1 MSTVVFDFHCKTT
14 GKGRIRM
21 RRGPA
26 PEGLEPGTTPRI
38 TKLMAL
44 ALKFDRLV
52 RERVVEDYSDLARL
66 GHVSRA
72 RMTQIMGLLNLAP
85 DIQEEILFLPKT
97 LRGRDPISAREV
109 LKLGSIE
116 DWDEQRKRWN
126 ALANHGSFLQRL
138 AAR

>member
-1 MSTVVFDFHCKTT
+1 MSTVVFNFHCQTS
-14 GKGRIRM
+14 GRGRIRM
-21 RRGPA
+21 RKGTA
-26 PEGLEPGTTPRI
+26 PDAPEPGTTPRI

-52 RERVVEDYSDLARL
+52 RDRVVKDYSDLARL

-97 LRGRDPISAREV
+97 VRGRDPISAREV
-109 LKLGSIE
+109 LKLGAIS
-116 DWDEQRKRWN
+116 DWEEQRKRWH
-126 ALANHGSFLQRL
+126 LL
-138 AAR
+138 AAGC

>member
-1 MSTVVFDFHCKTT
+1 MSTVVFDFHCRTT

-21 RRGPA
+21 QRGSA
-26 PEGLEPGTTPRI
+26 PQEMEPGTTPRI

-52 RERVVEDYSDLARL
+52 REGLVEDYADLARL

-85 DIQEEILFLPKT
+85 DIQEAILFLPKT
-97 LRGRDPISAREV
+97 NRGRDPISAREV

-116 DWDEQRKRWN
+116 DWEEQRGRW
-126 ALANHGSFLQRL
+126 ATL
-138 AAR
+138 